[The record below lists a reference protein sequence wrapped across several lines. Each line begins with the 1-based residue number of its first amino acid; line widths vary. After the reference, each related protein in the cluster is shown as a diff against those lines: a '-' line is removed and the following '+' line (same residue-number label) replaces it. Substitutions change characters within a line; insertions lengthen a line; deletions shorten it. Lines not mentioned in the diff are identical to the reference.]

1 MSTSMHVV
9 SASITNYEWMMVHLV
24 VDETVLVSQNSGV
37 EASGRAESLILVER
51 PSEHDC
57 SE

>member
-1 MSTSMHVV
+1 MHVV
-9 SASITNYEWMMVHLV
+9 SVSITNYEWMMVHLV